1 MIFNRLLK
9 LSIVCLVVFATPDI
23 YAKATN
29 EAKQLELLRQKIKTT
44 RQSIR
49 DMETRQNDLVKELES
64 IDKRY
69 SQTSGKLETLSKQS
83 SQIEGELKR
92 ISSEKHRQQQN
103 ITIKQS
109 KLAGQVRAAYRSGRD
124 QNWRLF
130 FSQSDPSR
138 LARHMVYFRYLN
150 QAQLEHIEQVKE
162 LLSTIASSE
171 AKTVELQQELSNQSE
186 KIQSQQKNLADTRA
200 QRSKLIQ
207 SLKTKISKEKKN
219 LSELIQHEKQ
229 LQQLIEKISH
239 SVKSLDLKIIDKRPF
254 SKLKGRLIWPLDSF
268 YSYKRRIINN
278 RSKGLTIKTSEG
290 TPVLAVAPGLIV
302 FSDWM
307 PGYGFLVIIDHG
319 SSYFTLYANNQ
330 RLIKAVGQRVK
341 AGERIAYAGSSGG
354 RSETALYFEIRRR
367 KQVINPLAWLKKR
380 RK

>member
-1 MIFNRLLK
+1 MIFNRLLQ
-9 LSIVCLVVFATPDI
+9 LSMVCLIFFATPGLS
-23 YAKATN
+23 AKAMD
-29 EAKQLELLRQKIKTT
+29 EAQQLELLRQKIKKT

-49 DMETRQNDLVKELES
+49 DMETKQHDLVKELES

-69 SQTSGKLETLSKQS
+69 SQTSGKLETLSQQS

-103 ITIKQS
+103 FSIKQG
-109 KLAGQVRAAYRSGRD
+109 KLASQIRAAYRSGRD

-150 QAQLEHIEQVKE
+150 QAQLEQIDQIKE

-171 AKTVELQQELSNQSE
+171 AKTVELQHQLSSQSE
-186 KIQSQQKNLADTRA
+186 KIQSQQSNLADTRA

-207 SLKTKISKEKKN
+207 SLKTKINKEQKN

-239 SVKSLDLKIIDKRPF
+239 SVKSLDLKIIDQRPF
-254 SKLKGRLIWPLDSF
+254 SKLKGRLIWPLDTF

-307 PGYGFLVIIDHG
+307 PGYGFLVIINHG

-330 RLIKAVGQRVK
+330 RLIKTVGQRVK
-341 AGERIAYAGSSGG
+341 AADRIAYAGSSGG

-380 RK
+380 RR